1 MTDQDNGRFAGTG
14 EKSATLPVN
23 PQIHLSRD
31 PTIDREANRPESID
45 DAYRVVPCHSVA
57 SADWTRVFLTV
68 RENSRERGFSFI
80 RDEPFT
86 EPRAIIG
93 WNEAADRPFIL
104 CKLWSCTP
112 LEGGSY
118 RVRLSVDEVIQL
130 KPENVEMMR
139 QSLKERCR

>member
-1 MTDQDNGRFAGTG
+1 MTYKGNGPCSARG
-14 EKSATLPVN
+14 ENSAMLPAN
-23 PQIHLSRD
+23 PQIHLSRAR
-31 PTIDREANRPESID
+31 TIDCKPSQSECIDEA
-45 DAYRVVPCHSVA
+45 YWVVPCHSV
-57 SADWTRVFLTV
+57 STADWTRVFLTV
-68 RENSRERGFSFI
+68 RENSQDRGFSFI

-93 WNEAADRPFIL
+93 WNEEADRPFIL

-130 KPENVEMMR
+130 KPENVETMR
-139 QSLKERCR
+139 ESLLERCR